1 MVEKNTTQIAVLET
15 ADREHLSTCSLVL
28 TSVAIS
34 HDIIQSDDGYSI
46 YVAQHEAT
54 TASYHLSSYIK
65 ENKGWPP
72 EKLSVEHP
80 VSQGQPP
87 TLLII
92 GALAT
97 FYFITGPWNP
107 ETVWFSSG
115 AGDSGA
121 ILYGQEYFRL
131 VTALTLHADLNHL
144 LGNCFLGGFL
154 LHFFCKTVGS
164 GIGLAALLLSSVLG
178 NFVNVY
184 LRGEGHLFVGYS
196 TAVFATIGMLVM
208 VSYHTN
214 RKLSRFRVFLPFMA
228 GAALLAMTGSSG
240 ERTDLG
246 AHFFG
251 LLSGFAIGRVLISR
265 FFIHLRRSSFLQFV
279 LFGLTLS
286 VVYLSWAAALDKV
299 Y

>member
-15 ADREHLSTCSLVL
+15 ADEEHLSTCSLVL

-34 HDIIQSDDGYSI
+34 HDIIRTDDGYSI
-46 YVAQHEAT
+46 YVAQHEAA
-54 TASYHLSSYIK
+54 TASYHLFSYIE
-65 ENKGWPP
+65 ENQGWPP
-72 EKLSVEHP
+72 EKLPAEHP

-92 GALAT
+92 GALAA
-97 FYFITGPWNP
+97 FYSITGPWNP

-121 ILYGQEYFRL
+121 ILHGREYFRL
-131 VTALTLHADLNHL
+131 VTALTLHADLTHL

-164 GIGLAALLLSSVLG
+164 GIGTAALLLSAVLG

-208 VSYHTN
+208 VSYHIN
-214 RKLSRFRVFLPFMA
+214 RKLSRFRLFLPFMA

-251 LLSGFAIGRVLISR
+251 LLSGVVIGRVLISR
-265 FFIHLRRSSFLQFV
+265 LFIQLRHSSFLQFV

-286 VVYLSWAAALDKV
+286 VVYLSWTAALDKV
-299 Y
+299 H